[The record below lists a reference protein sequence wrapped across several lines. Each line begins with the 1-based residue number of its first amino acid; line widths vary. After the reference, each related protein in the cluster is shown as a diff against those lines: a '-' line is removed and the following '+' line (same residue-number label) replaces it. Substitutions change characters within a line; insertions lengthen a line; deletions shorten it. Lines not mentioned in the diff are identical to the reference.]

1 MFTLIFTCLFVR
13 KQLEE
18 KRNIKVPVSY
28 LTIAV
33 RITCFHHNAQV
44 LFESKKEE
52 KKRSTN
58 KEAGRGSLVEEGG
71 DTWALDK
78 NLQLFSY
85 LYVVALSTVLE
96 ALED

>member
-1 MFTLIFTCLFVR
+1 MCV
-13 KQLEE
+13 
-18 KRNIKVPVSY
+18 
-28 LTIAV
+28 
-33 RITCFHHNAQV
+33 
-44 LFESKKEE
+44 
-52 KKRSTN
+52 STN